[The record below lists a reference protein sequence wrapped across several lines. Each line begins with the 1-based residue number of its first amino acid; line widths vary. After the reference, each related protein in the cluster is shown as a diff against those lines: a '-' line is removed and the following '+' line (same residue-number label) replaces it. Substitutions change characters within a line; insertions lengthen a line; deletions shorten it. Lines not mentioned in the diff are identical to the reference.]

1 MNHPAFL
8 FTSRRA
14 ALVAIGSVSLAL
26 AACGGGSSTASTTP
40 TPDTAGAA
48 TPAAGTK
55 LSLSMVETTDL
66 HTNVLSYDYYTTKDT
81 NTLGLDRAATLIQ
94 AIRKDNPNTLL
105 FDNGD
110 TIQGTALADYQ
121 ATVERV
127 SCDQTLAIFKAMN
140 YLKYDAMSV
149 GNHEFNYGLDFL
161 SQVTHNANWNP
172 QYANCKGPDFP
183 LVTAN
188 VYKSADKQGL
198 YAPYTL
204 LDRKFTAS
212 DGKAY
217 TLKIGVIG
225 FTPPPIMQW
234 DKRWLEGNVYT
245 EGVKEMAAKY
255 VPEMRGKGA
264 DLVVALVHGGIST
277 APYSPTMEN
286 AAYYVA
292 DVPGID
298 AIFMGHSHSYF
309 PDGKNYANIK
319 GVDNVKGT
327 IKGVPAIM
335 GGFWGNSVGLMK
347 MDLSWDGKQWK
358 VSSATSSLQSINA
371 KDASGAAVI
380 IPADPAIKA
389 LIQAE
394 HDATVKYV
402 NTPIGATEYRIASQF
417 TQVGDVSVVQLIND
431 AQIAAYKSY
440 ADANLQQY
448 ASLPV
453 LSAAAPFK
461 MNFRATGYTDIPVGG
476 VAIKNMAD
484 LYVYPNT
491 LQAVKVTGAD
501 VKLWLEKSAQYFNTI
516 DPSKTAD
523 QQLINPTF
531 PSYNFDVIQGAGLT
545 YQIDVT
551 KPVGQRIVNLQ
562 MKGAALDPNAEVI
575 VVTNNYRASGLGKFI
590 GKTFPDSSYVI
601 YESPDENRE
610 AIIAYVKAQQTLT
623 RSKNASNRNWG
634 FVKTPTAGK
643 VLFES
648 GPNALQIA
656 IDDGI
661 TNVTLDSTKPDGS
674 ASIYQIH
681 LGQ

>member
-1 MNHPAFL
+1 MKHTQTNQAA
-8 FTSRRA
+8 RR
-14 ALVAIGSVSLAL
+14 SVLAVLCSLPLLL
-26 AACGGGSSTASTTP
+26 AACGGGSSAPVTGVADTSTAAP
-40 TPDTAGAA
+40 TA
-48 TPAAGTK
+48 AAGTK
-55 LSLSMVETTDL
+55 LSLSMIETTDL
-66 HTNVLSYDYYTTKDT
+66 HTNVLSYDYYKTADSTS
-81 NTLGLDRAATLIQ
+81 LGLDRAATLIQ
-94 AIRKDNPNTLL
+94 SIRKDNPNTLL
-105 FDNGD
+105 LDNGD

-127 SCDQTLAIFKAMN
+127 SCNQTLAIFKAMN
-140 YLKYDAMSV
+140 YLKYDVMAV

-183 LVTAN
+183 LITSN
-188 VYKSADKQGL
+188 VYKTADNKGL
-198 YAPYTL
+198 YAPYVL
-204 LDRKFTAS
+204 LDRQFTAG

-217 TLKIGVIG
+217 KLKIGVIG

-245 EGVKEMAAKY
+245 LGVKEMAAKY
-255 VPEMRGKGA
+255 VPEMRSKGA
-264 DLVVALVHGGIST
+264 DVVIAMVHGGIST
-277 APYSPTMEN
+277 APYSPSMEN

-298 AIFMGHSHSYF
+298 VIFMGHSHSYF

-319 GVDNVKGT
+319 DVDNVKGT

-358 VSSATSSLQSINA
+358 VIGATSSLQSINT
-371 KDASGAAVI
+371 KDASGNSVN

-394 HDATVKYV
+394 QDATVQYV
-402 NTPIGATEYRIASQF
+402 NTPIGTSEYRIASQF

-431 AQIAAYKSY
+431 AQIAAFKSY
-440 ADANLQQY
+440 ADANLPQY
-448 ASLPV
+448 ANLPI

-461 MNFRATGYTDIPVGG
+461 MNFRATGYTDIPAGG
-476 VAIKNMAD
+476 VAIKNIAD
-484 LYVYPNT
+484 LYIYPNT

-516 DPSKTAD
+516 DPAKTAD
-523 QQLINPTF
+523 QQLINTTF
-531 PSYNFDVIQGAGLT
+531 ASYNFDVIQGADLS

-551 KPVGQRIVNLQ
+551 KPKGQRISNLQ
-562 MKGAALDPNAEVI
+562 LNGAALDPAAQVI
-575 VVTNNYRASGLGKFI
+575 VVTNNYRASGLGSFI
-590 GKTFPDSSYVI
+590 GKTFTDSSYVI

-610 AIIAYVKAQQTLT
+610 AIIAYVKAQKTLT
-623 RSKNASNRNWG
+623 RAANASNRNWS
-634 FVKTPTAGK
+634 FVKTATAGK

-648 GPNALQIA
+648 GPNALQLA
-656 IDDGI
+656 TDDGI
-661 TNVTLDSTKPDGS
+661 NNITLDSTSPDGS
-674 ASIYQIH
+674 ASIYQ
-681 LGQ
+681 LQLNQ

>member
-1 MNHPAFL
+1 MNLQELPL
-8 FTSRRA
+8 ISRRA
-14 ALVAIGSVSLAL
+14 ALAVLGSAALAL
-26 AACGGGSSTASTTP
+26 AACGGDSTA
-40 TPDTAGAA
+40 AA
-48 TPAAGTK
+48 DTPAAGTK
-55 LSLSMVETTDL
+55 LSLALVETTDL
-66 HTNVLSYDYYTTKDT
+66 HTNVLSYDYYTTQDT
-81 NTLGLDRAATLIQ
+81 NTLGLDRAATLIE
-94 AIRKDNPNTLL
+94 AIRKDHPNTLL

-121 ATVERV
+121 ASVERV

-188 VYKSADKQGL
+188 VYKTADKQGL

-204 LDRKFTAS
+204 LDRQFTAS

-217 TLKIGVIG
+217 SLKIGVIG

-255 VPEMRGKGA
+255 VPEMRSKGA
-264 DLVVALVHGGIST
+264 DVVVALVHGGIST

-298 AIFMGHSHSYF
+298 AMFMGHSHSYF
-309 PDGKNYANIK
+309 PDGKNYANLPE
-319 GVDNVKGT
+319 VDNVKGT

-347 MDLSWDGKQWK
+347 MELSWDGKQWK
-358 VSSATSSLQSINA
+358 VASATSSLQSINS
-371 KDASGAAVI
+371 KDASGTAVV

-394 HDATVKYV
+394 HDATVNYV
-402 NTPIGATEYRIASQF
+402 STPIGTSEYRIASQF
-417 TQVGDVSVVQLIND
+417 TQVGDVGVVQLIND

-440 ADANLQQY
+440 ADANLPQY
-448 ASLPV
+448 AGLPV

-461 MNFRATGYTDIPVGG
+461 MNFRATGYTDIPAGG
-476 VAIKNMAD
+476 VAIKDMAN

-491 LQAVKVTGAD
+491 LQAVKITGAD

-516 DPSKTAD
+516 DPAKTAD
-523 QQLINPTF
+523 QQLIDSTF
-531 PSYNFDVIQGAGLT
+531 PSYNFDVIQGSGLT
-545 YQIDVT
+545 YEIDVT
-551 KPVGQRIVNLQ
+551 KPVGQRIVNLR
-562 MKGAALDPNAEVI
+562 MNGAALDPAAEVI

-610 AIIAYVKAQQTLT
+610 AIISFVKAQKTLT
-623 RSKNASNRNWG
+623 RAANASNRNWR
-634 FVKTPTAGK
+634 FVKTATAGK

-648 GPNALQIA
+648 GPNALQLA

-661 TNVTLDSTKPDGS
+661 THVTLDSTKPDGS
-674 ASIYQIH
+674 ASIYQLH
-681 LGQ
+681 LDQ